1 MFTSQG
7 PFLIGEQNAQAARN
21 QLKQF
26 KIPILAEHVAGSNGR
41 RVTLDCDSGLL
52 TIEVVGQSATII

>member
-1 MFTSQG
+1 MFTTQG

-26 KIPILAEHVAGSNGR
+26 KIPILAEHVAGSQGR
-41 RVTLDCDSGLL
+41 RVTFDCESCLL
-52 TIEVVGQSATII
+52 TIEMAGQPTTRI